1 MELQEME
8 LRDRLAAL
16 RMERGMSQSDLAREL
31 GVTRQTVSRWEQ
43 GLMTP
48 STDRLIDVARVFHMS
63 LDELVNGGPPVPEGV
78 EAPPPADGEAPGKR
92 GWKIAAGVVLAAC
105 LALVTVAAVITI
117 WSAVFKG
124 PEEPGDKI
132 VWMDDITPE
141 YIDPAE
147 VQDWTDTTIIIEE

>member
-16 RMERGMSQSDLAREL
+16 RVERGMSQSELAQEL

-48 STDRLIDVARVFHMS
+48 STDRLIDAARVFHMS
-63 LDELVNGGPPVPEGV
+63 LDELVNGAPPAPEGV

-92 GWKIAAGVVLAAC
+92 GRKIAAGVVLAAC
-105 LALVTVAAVITI
+105 LVLVTAAAVITI

-132 VWMDDITPE
+132 VRTDDIVPE
-141 YIDPAE
+141 RVEPSE
-147 VQDWTDTTIIIEE
+147 VLDKSGSWDVIEE

>member
-8 LRDRLAAL
+8 LKDRLTSM
-16 RMERGMSQSDLAREL
+16 RMERGMSQSELAREL

-63 LDELVNGGPPVPEGV
+63 LDELVNGEPPAPEGV

-92 GWKIAAGVVLAAC
+92 GRKIAAGVVLAAC
-105 LALVTVAAVITI
+105 LVLVTVAAVITI

-124 PEEPGDKI
+124 PEEPGR
-132 VWMDDITPE
+132 
-141 YIDPAE
+141 
-147 VQDWTDTTIIIEE
+147 TIIRTEDMEQEDIDMEKVIDDSEGRMIIP

>member
-16 RMERGMSQSDLAREL
+16 RMERGMSQSELAQEL

-48 STDRLIDVARVFHMS
+48 STDRLIDAARVFHMS
-63 LDELVNGGPPVPEGV
+63 LDELVNGGPPAPEGA

-105 LALVTVAAVITI
+105 LVLVTAAAVITI

-124 PEEPGDKI
+124 PEEPGKTI
-132 VWMDDITPE
+132 IRTEDITPE

>member
-16 RMERGMSQSDLAREL
+16 RMERGMRQSDLAREL

-63 LDELVNGGPPVPEGV
+63 LDELVNGGPPAPEGV

-124 PEEPGDKI
+124 PEEPGK
-132 VWMDDITPE
+132 
-141 YIDPAE
+141 
-147 VQDWTDTTIIIEE
+147 TIIRTEDMEQEDIDMEKVIDDSEGRMIIP

>member
-16 RMERGMSQSDLAREL
+16 RMERGMSQSDLAQEL

-63 LDELVNGGPPVPEGV
+63 LDELVNGAPPAPEGA

-92 GWKIAAGVVLAAC
+92 KWKIAAGVVLAAC
-105 LALVTVAAVITI
+105 LVLVTVAAVITI
-117 WSAVFKG
+117 WSAVFQK
-124 PEEPGDKI
+124 PEEPGK
-132 VWMDDITPE
+132 
-141 YIDPAE
+141 
-147 VQDWTDTTIIIEE
+147 TIIRTEDMEQEDIDMEKVIDDSEGRMIIP

>member
-1 MELQEME
+1 MGLQEME
-8 LRDRLAAL
+8 LKDRLTSM
-16 RMERGMSQSDLAREL
+16 RMERGMSQDELAREL

-48 STDRLIDVARVFHMS
+48 STERLIDAARVFQVS
-63 LDELVNGGPPVPEGV
+63 LDGLVNGEPPALEGM
-78 EAPPPADGEAPGKR
+78 EGPPPADGEAPGKR

-105 LALVTVAAVITI
+105 LVLVTAAAVITI

-124 PEEPGDKI
+124 PEEPGKTI
-132 VWMDDITPE
+132 IRTDDITPE

-147 VQDWTDTTIIIEE
+147 VIDDSEGRMIIP